1 MTRNLIN
8 KKTTR
13 KTKEVYFPCFTLKRE
28 DGEDM
33 YDEIDINENN
43 YLTLYEAN
51 KYYYKE
57 NEKGDTDASLKGKRV

>member
-8 KKTTR
+8 KKETTR

-33 YDEIDINENN
+33 YDEIIFVFENSYKLKIAMDIADYMSIAEIK
-43 YLTLYEAN
+43 L
-51 KYYYKE
+51 
-57 NEKGDTDASLKGKRV
+57 